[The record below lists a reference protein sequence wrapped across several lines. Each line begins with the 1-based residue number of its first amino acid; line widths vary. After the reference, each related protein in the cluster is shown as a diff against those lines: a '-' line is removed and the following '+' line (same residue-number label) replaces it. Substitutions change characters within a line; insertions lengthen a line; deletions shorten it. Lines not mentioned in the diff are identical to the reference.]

1 MVFKINYLLLNK
13 VENAPLD
20 LSKQKKSK
28 DRKSK
33 PFNKVNFFLHFRFF
47 FKNGHF

>member
-20 LSKQKKSK
+20 LSKQKQKSK
-28 DRKSK
+28 DGKSK
-33 PFNKVNFFLHFRFF
+33 PFK
-47 FKNGHF
+47 